1 MIGHIMTTNG
11 KNVELNMKPTIE
23 INEGNFENEVLKSD
37 RPVLVGF
44 WATMGDTSQLPL
56 PSLMCVSIGLV
67 SRRSPA

>member
-1 MIGHIMTTNG
+1 MTTNG
-11 KNVELNMKPTIE
+11 KNVELNMKPTME

-44 WATMGDTSQLPL
+44 WAPMGDTFQLPL
-56 PSLMCVSIGLV
+56 PSLKCVSIGLV